1 MLSVSKLARSCGL
14 SRTAVL
20 YYESIGLLQPAC
32 RTAAGYRLY
41 GEAEARRLRAICTY
55 RRAGLR
61 IQDIRELLEE
71 RSKAGAAGV
80 LRRRLDELA
89 GEMEALREH
98 QGAILQLLAA
108 GRLGGKKPMTKQ
120 KWVSIMKDAGFS
132 EADMHRW
139 HVVFE
144 RTAPD
149 DHEQFLRY
157 LHIQPDEIA
166 AIRQWSREGAE
177 TH

>member
-20 YYESIGLLQPAC
+20 YYESIGLLQPAH
-32 RTAAGYRLY
+32 RTAAGYRVY
-41 GEAEARRLRAICTY
+41 GEAEVRRLRTICTY

-61 IQDIRELLEE
+61 IGDIRELLESP
-71 RSKAGAAGV
+71 SKAGAAGV
-80 LRRRLDELA
+80 LRRRLEELA
-89 GEMEALREH
+89 SEMEALREH

-157 LHIQPDEIA
+157 LHIQPDEIT
-166 AIRQWSREGAE
+166 AIRKWSREGTE